1 MSKKHHLK
9 DKLQEQTP
17 EAFQKPDTNATPADT
32 NADEH
37 ETSNETAAQIET
49 LTTERDSWKDKA
61 LHLAADMENLR
72 KRVAIDLEKNTKY
85 ANAEFA
91 KSLLVVAD
99 GLDKAVEHA
108 KKQLEE
114 GKSADSFVQNLL
126 TGIEMVQK
134 QLGDALKKHHIE
146 KMEILGTVFDP
157 NFHQVISQI
166 DDSSKP
172 AGTIVDVMQTG
183 YMIGDRVLREAM
195 VIVTK

>member
-9 DKLQEQTP
+9 EKLQEQTP
-17 EAFQKPDTNATPADT
+17 QKPQTPAD
-32 NADEH
+32 NEDLSAD
-37 ETSNETAAQIET
+37 TPNETAAQIDT
-49 LTTERDSWKDKA
+49 LTAERDSWKDKA

-72 KRVAIDLEKNTKY
+72 KRVAVDMEKNTKY

-108 KKQLEE
+108 KKQLDE

-134 QLGDALKKHHIE
+134 QLNDVLKKHHIE
-146 KMEILGTVFDP
+146 KMDILGTVFDP
-157 NFHQVISQI
+157 NYHQVISQV

>member
-9 DKLQEQTP
+9 EKLQEQTP
-17 EAFQKPDTNATPADT
+17 SSPQTPNIPPQENNDQDACKCDSIQK
-32 NADEH
+32 
-37 ETSNETAAQIET
+37 IEK
-49 LTTERDSWKDKA
+49 LENERDDWKDKA

-72 KRVAIDLEKNTKY
+72 KRVAVDMEKNTKY
-85 ANAEFA
+85 ANTEFA
-91 KSLLVVAD
+91 KSLLPVAD

-114 GKSADSFVQNLL
+114 GKNADSFVHNLL

-134 QLGDALKKHHIE
+134 QLDGTLKKHHIE
-146 KMEILGTVFDP
+146 KMDILGKVFDP
-157 NFHQVISQI
+157 NFHQVISQV

-172 AGTIVDVMQTG
+172 AGTIIDVMQTG

>member
-9 DKLQEQTP
+9 EKLQEQTSDTI
-17 EAFQKPDTNATPADT
+17 QKPHTPTDQTPSDETHSNAC
-32 NADEH
+32 EKI
-37 ETSNETAAQIET
+37 IES
-49 LTTERDSWKDKA
+49 LELERDEWKDKA

-85 ANAEFA
+85 ANADFA
-91 KSLLVVAD
+91 KSLLPVAD

-108 KKQLEE
+108 KKQLED

-126 TGIEMVQK
+126 TGIELVEK
-134 QLGDALKKHHIE
+134 QLYSALKKHHIE
-146 KMEILGTVFDP
+146 KMDILGTVFDP
-157 NFHQVISQI
+157 NFHQVISQV
-166 DDSSKP
+166 DDPSKP
-172 AGTIVDVMQTG
+172 VGTIVDVMQTG